1 MSAATQYETKE
12 ISFKDSFSVNFLYN
26 TLFGR
31 MLLLLLTKPAIS
43 KFGGFFMDTKIS
55 KILIPVFIKNNKICL
70 DEYEKIKYASF
81 NDFFK
86 REIKKEFRPISK
98 NISDVFACCDGK
110 LTAYF
115 IDNKSAFKIKN
126 SIYDIGDLLADKQ
139 LADEFIDGICLIFR
153 LTPNDYHRYCYID
166 DGEYIISKKIK
177 GVLHAVRPIALSK
190 YKVYTQNSREYAV
203 LQTKNFG
210 KIIQMEVG
218 ALFIGRITNNAKN
231 GIFSRGEEKGMF
243 EFGGSTIVML
253 FQKNA
258 VKIDN
263 IIYENTQKN
272 RETVVK
278 MGNKIGEKTIREK
291 EK

>member
-1 MSAATQYETKE
+1 MSAVTQYETKE

-43 KFGGFFMDTKIS
+43 KFFGFFMDTKIS

-126 SIYDIGDLLADKQ
+126 SIYDVGDLLADKQ

-190 YKVYTQNSREYAV
+190 YKVYTQNSREYAL

-253 FQKNA
+253 FQKNE